1 MEVKTLEGLK
11 RQVELILNK
20 AEVESEVK
28 KELQKVAKSA
38 KIQGFRPGKAPLS
51 MIERNYGGNIRFDII
66 NRKIGE
72 AFDKFASD
80 SDLRIAGLS
89 SIEPADDQS
98 AQDDLKFNALF
109 EVYPEITLPDL
120 SALEITRAKST
131 VTDDNVKQTIETLRK
146 QRADYNEVDRAVQKD
161 DRLTVDFV
169 GRIDGEEFA
178 GGKADGFVFVAG
190 QGQMLP
196 EFEEAVLGMKKG
208 ESKSFDINFPEDYQ
222 GKEVAGKTAQFD
234 LTVQKVEE
242 PVLPELDAEFAKS
255 LGQND
260 GDVDKLVEEIKNN
273 LTREIASRVLN
284 RNKQAVMDAL
294 IKSAEF
300 DVPTAMVNNE
310 VGQQLAS
317 ARENLKARGVPNADT
332 AELPAELFRPE
343 AERRVRLGLLVSEI
357 LKQAGLQATDDQIKK
372 RIENVAAN
380 YEDPQ
385 EVVDYFT
392 KDANRRAEFEAL
404 VVEDNVV
411 EHILSKAKV
420 KDEDVDFQD
429 LMR

>member
-273 LTREIASRVLN
+273 LTREIDSRVLN

-294 IKSAEF
+294 IKSAKF